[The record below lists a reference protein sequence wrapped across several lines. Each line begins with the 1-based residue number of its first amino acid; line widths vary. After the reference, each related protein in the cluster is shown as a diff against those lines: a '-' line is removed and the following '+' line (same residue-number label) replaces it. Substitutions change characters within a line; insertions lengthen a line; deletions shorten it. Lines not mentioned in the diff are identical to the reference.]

1 VPYDVT
7 SRVQAR
13 VAELIR
19 VLNDHIGDRAPCS
32 PVVKDM
38 VGRSVQQELL
48 PYVWLTHTA
57 ERFYAKP
64 RGYAG
69 DAETIA
75 RIYANEPGGHGR
87 LGPALDAA
95 FLAQPAAQA
104 VRNRRRLMVE
114 IIRRTIAHWS
124 GKTEATRVASLAC
137 GPAQELFDLYEQ
149 LEQPQCL
156 HAQLVDVDER
166 ALEAVTARR
175 DARGLEGFMTLHRA
189 NLLLLAA
196 RRRPLPVPA
205 QHLVYSIGLIDYF
218 DDARVVALIDWAYDM
233 RAPDGVLVLGNF
245 HPRNSD
251 KALMDHVLEWR
262 LVHRTEDDMH
272 RLFSCSKFRRSADDI
287 HFEAQGINLFAECR
301 RG

>member
-1 VPYDVT
+1 
-7 SRVQAR
+7 VQAR

-32 PVVKDM
+32 PAVKDM

-75 RIYANEPGGHGR
+75 RIYANEPGVHGR

-114 IIRRTIAHWS
+114 FIRRTIAQWS
-124 GKTEATRVASLAC
+124 GKTDATRVASLAC

-156 HAQLVDVDER
+156 LAQLVDVDER
-166 ALEAVTARR
+166 ARWKPSG
-175 DARGLEGFMTLHRA
+175 RGETP
-189 NLLLLAA
+189 AA
-196 RRRPLPVPA
+196 
-205 QHLVYSIGLIDYF
+205 
-218 DDARVVALIDWAYDM
+218 W
-233 RAPDGVLVLGNF
+233 
-245 HPRNSD
+245 
-251 KALMDHVLEWR
+251 
-262 LVHRTEDDMH
+262 
-272 RLFSCSKFRRSADDI
+272 SAS
-287 HFEAQGINLFAECR
+287 
-301 RG
+301 